1 MPDRTRVWHSLYLQP
16 ENSDGPDS
24 PDYSAAVRTA
34 LIDILQQHGY
44 KAYDPFAGGT
54 GTPPGLKTFVR
65 HFVAPH
71 IDGWVRVLGEPERAI
86 LSDLST
92 GWVVLHAWIDEG
104 DSGIDVYRDR
114 NTIALD
120 NYLSA
125 SRNGE
130 GQTGDIGAR
139 PSTPEFGAEINTPTP
154 NILPIE
160 IQQLARDHNV
170 NPQQANKMID
180 RVTSQLFGK
189 LDRASGGEASTVQS
203 QARALVTGTHRIDWN
218 SPAAQRLTTLASTI
232 PLPANWRTPD
242 FDAVRDAYQA
252 ARMLRKNPRAQL
264 LPDESSALNA
274 IPNAIQYEAV
284 YVGK

>member
-1 MPDRTRVWHSLYLQP
+1 VWHSLYLRP
-16 ENSDGPDS
+16 ENPGGTDS
-24 PDYSAAVRTA
+24 LDDSAAIRTA

-65 HFVAPH
+65 HFVAPP

-92 GWVVLHAWIDEG
+92 GRVVLHAWIDEG
-104 DSGIDVYRDR
+104 DSGMEVYHDR
-114 NTIALD
+114 NIVALD

-125 SRNGE
+125 SRGGE
-130 GQTGDIGAR
+130 GKITDAGAR
-139 PSTPEFGAEINTPTP
+139 RASPEFGIEVNTP

-170 NPQQANKMID
+170 NAQQANKMID

-189 LDRASGGEASTVQS
+189 LDRASGGEASTVQA
-203 QARALVTGTHRIDWN
+203 QARALVTGTNRIDWN
-218 SPAAQRLTTLASTI
+218 GPAAQRLTTLASMI

-264 LPDESSALNA
+264 LPDERAALNA
-274 IPNAIQYEAV
+274 IPDAIQYQAV